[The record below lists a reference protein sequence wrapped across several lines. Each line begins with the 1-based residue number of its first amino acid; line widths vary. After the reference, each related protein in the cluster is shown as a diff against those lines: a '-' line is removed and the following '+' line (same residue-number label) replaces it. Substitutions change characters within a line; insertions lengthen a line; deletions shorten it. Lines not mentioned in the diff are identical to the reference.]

1 MLRKIFIVVL
11 VSLLFFQSYLYGD
24 GPFELT
30 VQVFGQ
36 VGYENVVYYNP
47 PGNVIRV
54 RRGAPVI
61 PFKVVLKNI
70 SSSTQSLNIG
80 SGSGG
85 SSYGAKSGITLITF
99 ETTDENGNTNVV
111 TKKVELG
118 QSRGES
124 YIYMAPGKTKE
135 FEIMLS
141 PNEWN
146 NAFKLADQGA
156 TRIKA
161 RVSYKSGSTTIYS
174 DYYTIIIEG

>member
-1 MLRKIFIVVL
+1 MPRKIL
-11 VSLLFFQSYLYGD
+11 VIALFSFLFFQSYLYAD

-30 VQVFGQ
+30 IQVFGQ

-47 PGNVIRV
+47 PGNIIKI
-54 RRGAPVI
+54 RRGMPVI
-61 PFKVVLKNI
+61 PFKVVLKNV
-70 SSSTQSLNIG
+70 SSSSQSLNIG

-85 SSYGAKSGITLITF
+85 SSYGAKSGISLVTF

-111 TKKVELG
+111 TKKVEAS

-124 YIYMAPGKTKE
+124 YIYLAPGKTKE

-146 NAFKLADQGA
+146 NAFKLAEQGA
-156 TRIKA
+156 SRIKA
-161 RVSYKSGSTTIYS
+161 RASYKSGSTTIYS
-174 DYYTIIIEG
+174 DYYTVIIEG